1 MSQGQAANPGPA
13 GLVALAIAC
22 FTFYAIH
29 TGKVDSSCAPL
40 LGIWLIGGFV
50 VQIFVATMELKHGN
64 ILGGNIFLFFSAFFM
79 LVNGLEL
86 LFKFYA
92 AKSGWVL
99 DTRIDGW
106 AWIALMIA
114 LVSWTPAYFK
124 TPLSTI
130 LMVLSL
136 DIAVIVVTLLNLK
149 LIGHEWHIVSGNFIG
164 LGGVFGLYTAWG
176 MIINTVFERN
186 IIPLG
191 APLIKPKSTTSV
203 NM

>member
-86 LFKFYA
+86 LLKFYA

-99 DTRIDGW
+99 DARIDGW

-136 DIAVIVVTLLNLK
+136 DIAVIVVTLLNLNV
-149 LIGHEWHIVSGNFIG
+149 IGHEWHIVSGNFIG

-191 APLIKPKSTTSV
+191 APLIKPKPTTSV